1 MRRAILGS
9 AVALCA
15 AGLLA
20 TDAGAPPQVVNLVN
34 GIGLIDYTRKPDF
47 KVGDW
52 VRYHI
57 TARSVL
63 GARDDYMVTVV
74 IAGEETFWGEDG
86 FWVESWTEPIDRAP
100 QAIATFMSFAVFG
113 DTLPLPH
120 MTLYQRKSI
129 SEVTEDGRPVETLA
143 RRPPGSLKARSPI
156 DDQVHWSIDTLGV
169 DTVSVPTG
177 LYQCAKV
184 LTRQGKGAKTDVGD
198 STLYTEVHDERVT
211 YISRQVPI
219 TSLVREDI
227 DYWFQRRT
235 WQIGRSQEA
244 APMHMMEHSTGTAR
258 LVGFGSGMVPRLVPP
273 EKQKMVRAQQAGAP
287 PKPARGPVPAKRAP
301 PRGSG

>member
-1 MRRAILGS
+1 MRRAILGL

-63 GARDDYMVTVV
+63 GEHDDYMVTVLV
-74 IAGEETFWGEDG
+74 AGEETFWGEDG
-86 FWVESWTEPIDRAP
+86 FWVESWTEPINGAP
-100 QAIATFMSFAVFG
+100 KAIATLMSFAAFG
-113 DTLPLPH
+113 DSLPIPH
-120 MTLYQRKSI
+120 MMLYMRKSI
-129 SEVTEDGRPVETLA
+129 TGMTEDGRPEQTLA
-143 RRPPGSLKARSPI
+143 RRPSGSLKARSPI
-156 DDQVHWSIDTLGV
+156 DDQIRWSVDTLGT

-177 LYQCAKV
+177 VYQCARV
-184 LTRQGKGAKTDVGD
+184 LTRQGKSAQTDVGD
-198 STLYTEVHDERVT
+198 STLYTEVHDERVA

-235 WQIGRSQEA
+235 WQIGRSQDA
-244 APMHMMEHSTGTAR
+244 APLHMMEHSTGVAR
-258 LVGFGSGMVPRLVPP
+258 LVEFGSGLASRLLPP
-273 EKQKMVRAQQAGAP
+273 EMQKTVRVQQASAP
-287 PKPARGPVPAKRAP
+287 PKPARRTVPTKRAP